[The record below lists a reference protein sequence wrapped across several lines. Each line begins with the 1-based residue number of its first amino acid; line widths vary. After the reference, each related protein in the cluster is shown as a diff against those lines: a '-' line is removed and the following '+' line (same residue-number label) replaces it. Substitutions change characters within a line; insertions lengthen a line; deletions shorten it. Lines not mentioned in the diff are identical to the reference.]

1 MAPITRKSLIIDR
14 YSILELELRQ
24 YVDKAI
30 FPSLEDVDVA
40 DLAYILTYLFL
51 GINTDEQ
58 YRDKIFE
65 LIQEHDVAV
74 DLVYLD
80 IVIERITDFI
90 KWFKEI

>member
-65 LIQEHDVAV
+65 LIQEHNVSVSPPHLDV
-74 DLVYLD
+74 
-80 IVIERITDFI
+80 VIELIAEFI